1 MCGLIVRRQQGVVGH
16 GANKFRVVSFKQVS
30 LGTRIGYSGE
40 KAEAGSSREALMFS
54 RRVDLRGGISGF
66 PLHVSFPFPRGSA
79 VCPSS

>member
-1 MCGLIVRRQQGVVGH
+1 
-16 GANKFRVVSFKQVS
+16 VVSFKQVS

-66 PLHVSFPFPRGSA
+66 PLHVSFPSPEAQQCAPRHDQLKRSMLRQRVSA
-79 VCPSS
+79 KQV